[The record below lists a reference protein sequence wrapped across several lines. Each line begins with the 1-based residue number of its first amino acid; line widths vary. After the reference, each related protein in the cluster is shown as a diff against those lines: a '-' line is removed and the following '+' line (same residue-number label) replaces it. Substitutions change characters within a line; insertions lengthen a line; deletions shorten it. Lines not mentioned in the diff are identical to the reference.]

1 MAETGAQF
9 SAAAYVWSVN
19 SLTFAQRGSWQVAK
33 AANAEALRR
42 VQELGDFNQEAEAW
56 VIRSTIALCEGNF
69 NEAPQAWQNART
81 LAIQRGND
89 QILCW
94 SLLDEVDTCLGKG
107 DEAAAALVLDQALGV
122 PTAASDG
129 SSQIDKYR
137 ATAMVRYCQG
147 RYAESVAAADE
158 VMEMIFRQ
166 SPSGYHWVDFFASAV
181 EVYLLIL
188 DEEHPYSR
196 QHRRR
201 LLLQARRG
209 CRQLLRLS
217 RSFGNVVPRSRLLLS
232 RLALLQG
239 HRRPA
244 RRLAQRA
251 LVLATARGMPYE
263 RALALLELG
272 ALEPEGWERRQ
283 KLQQAL
289 AIFQSLGAD
298 AAVRRTRALLSD

>member
-1 MAETGAQF
+1 
-9 SAAAYVWSVN
+9 
-19 SLTFAQRGSWQVAK
+19 
-33 AANAEALRR
+33 
-42 VQELGDFNQEAEAW
+42 
-56 VIRSTIALCEGNF
+56 
-69 NEAPQAWQNART
+69 
-81 LAIQRGND
+81 
-89 QILCW
+89 
-94 SLLDEVDTCLGKG
+94 
-107 DEAAAALVLDQALGV
+107 
-122 PTAASDG
+122 
-129 SSQIDKYR
+129 
-137 ATAMVRYCQG
+137 
-147 RYAESVAAADE
+147 
-158 VMEMIFRQ
+158 MEMIFRQ

-298 AAVRRTRALLSD
+298 AAGRRTPARVSD